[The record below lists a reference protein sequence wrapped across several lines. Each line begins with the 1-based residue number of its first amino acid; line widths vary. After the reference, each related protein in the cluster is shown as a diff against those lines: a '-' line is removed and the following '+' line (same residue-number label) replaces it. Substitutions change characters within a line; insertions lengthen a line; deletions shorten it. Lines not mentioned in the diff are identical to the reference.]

1 MFWGLVSSVLS
12 VLNTFAYQRAIS
24 AGLALGA
31 NSMFRVFFNNVI
43 VILLV
48 VAAWAGSAPFSW
60 TVSADL
66 SPYFSRLDL
75 LFFGVLASVSGILSS
90 SAGQYAYA
98 NEKAGTL
105 APYSE
110 TGRLLTVVLG
120 FFLFSNSPLVTL
132 VSALVAIFAILV
144 FSVDFRSLSVNRYC
158 AVLAASGLLRAVA
171 ALATGYVVLSVA
183 PFAITLFDVSFAAV
197 VCAAV
202 LFRTNGFPK
211 FDRPKFAELAKWTA
225 VNDAIWIATFVIS
238 LFLLKN
244 LGIVAASLLG
254 MLTLVLTVVFDSM
267 GSRRLPEWKTALLA
281 TVVAASVTVG
291 SLYR

>member
-1 MFWGLVSSVLS
+1 MFWGFVSSVLS

-24 AGLALGA
+24 AGLAFGA
-31 NSMFRVFFNNVI
+31 KPLFRTFLNN
-43 VILLV
+43 LLV
-48 VAAWAGSAPFSW
+48 IAIVVAVWAVSAPFSW
-60 TVSADL
+60 AVSADM
-66 SPYFSRLDL
+66 SPYFENLAL

-90 SAGQYAYA
+90 LAGQYAYA
-98 NEKAGTL
+98 NEKAGVL

-171 ALATGYVVLSVA
+171 ALATGYLVLSVV
-183 PFAITLFDVSFAAV
+183 PFAITLFDVSFASLA
-197 VCAAV
+197 CLAV
-202 LFRTNGFPK
+202 LFWTKGFPK

-254 MLTLVLTVVFDSM
+254 MLTLVLTVVFDSV

-281 TVVAASVTVG
+281 IIVAASVAVG